1 MRARAWWRQRPAA
14 GPAIG
19 GTLLAGVVGAVA
31 IGPLLATGD
40 PDAQD
45 LAIKLRSPSTAH
57 WLGTDQYGRDLL
69 LRILHGGRLSLTAA
83 VVITATSVF
92 LGLVVG
98 LVATLPRPVGPTV
111 TAIVDTLVALPSLV
125 MALAVV
131 GALGIG
137 MRNLVIAF
145 VIVGWPFYARLIRGF
160 ALERMNR
167 PDIDAGWAMGFGRA
181 RLLGRHVA
189 PATMRSVAVAATLD
203 LGYTLAALAGFS
215 YLGLGAQA
223 PTAEWGLMLR
233 DAQMFFTRAPW
244 LLLGPSAA
252 IALTV
257 LGTTMLV
264 EHAHGRQRSR

>member
-1 MRARAWWRQRPAA
+1 MGPATGGLLLAVVAGSVLA
-14 GPAIG
+14 GP
-19 GTLLAGVVGAVA
+19 LVA
-31 IGPLLATGD
+31 SGD

-45 LAIKLRSPSTAH
+45 LTIKLRPPSADH

-69 LRILHGGRLSLTAA
+69 VRLLHGGRLSLAA
-83 VVITATSVF
+83 AIVITAASVL

-98 LVATLPRPVGPTV
+98 LVATLPRPVGPVV
-111 TAIVDTLVALPSLV
+111 TAFVDTLVALPSLV

-131 GALGIG
+131 GALGVG

-145 VIVGWPFYARLIRGF
+145 VVVGWPFYARLIRGF
-160 ALERMNR
+160 ALERMSR
-167 PDIDAGWAMGFGRA
+167 PDIDAGRALGFRRA
-181 RLLGRHVA
+181 RLLGHQVA
-189 PATMRSVAVAATLD
+189 PATLRRGAVAATLD

-215 YLGLGAQA
+215 YLGLGAEA

-244 LLLGPSAA
+244 LLLGPSVA

-257 LGTTMLV
+257 LGTTLMV